1 MNYYADI
8 VARTV
13 KALFDVDITIK
24 LSQPDPKF
32 GDVATNIALQLA
44 GRLGESPREI
54 AETIAKELHSSGE
67 FLDVTIAGPGFI
79 NMRIAAK
86 RLNNTLEQAFASE
99 TPFGNNNDGVNRVA
113 VVEYPSPNMAK
124 PYSVGHLRS
133 GNQGWAA
140 RNLLMATGWQVI
152 TDDHL
157 GDYGAPFGI
166 WVVGFKEFSSE
177 EQLAEGGVYELGR
190 VYIETRQAMK
200 DEAERGEQQLADR
213 AQDWLLKLENGDP
226 EAVELSEKFNAISLE
241 HIHTVMQRLGISTDY
256 EYGEKFFAPYG
267 KKCVQD
273 LLAQGIATQ
282 NDDGSVI
289 VDLSDQGI
297 DTPLLI
303 QKSNGAALY
312 ATTDLA
318 TILWREEHWRPSKV
332 VYSVG
337 AEQKFYFEQLA
348 ALAKK
353 LGIETEL
360 YHLWFGT
367 IDQITEDGKRE
378 KMSSRKGVVLMEE
391 LLDEAERK
399 ARANTKSED
408 MTDQDIRKIAVGA
421 IKFSDFAADRRTG
434 MLFNWDTMFS
444 LTGFSGP
451 YIQYAA
457 VRINKIL
464 RDNGIELATSSNSLF
479 WEAREDG
486 ERVSDEP
493 CDDYSR
499 ADRKDQPS
507 SEKSAPSIE
516 SLQNN
521 DYDFE
526 SEKSLLLKLME
537 YPETISVAA
546 RELEPHR
553 VANYVYELAREL
565 NRYYEQTPVA
575 TKEVPDDI
583 KQARLGLLVKVST
596 VFEHAL
602 GILGIEIPS
611 RM

>member
-1 MNYYADI
+1 MNQYAAI
-8 VARTV
+8 VAHVIQR
-13 KALFDVDITIK
+13 LFAIEVEVT
-24 LSQPDPKF
+24 LSRPDPKF
-32 GDVATNIALQLA
+32 GDFATNVALRLA
-44 GRLGESPREI
+44 GTIGKPPRDI
-54 AETIAKELHSSGE
+54 AEMIAVELRTNDIFSE
-67 FLDVTIAGPGFI
+67 VQIAGPGFI
-79 NMRIAAK
+79 NLSIAAMN
-86 RLNNTLEQAFASE
+86 LNNNLDEQCNSE
-99 TPFGNNNDGVNRVA
+99 KPFGENNDGQGKTV

-140 RNLLMATGWQVI
+140 RNLLKATGWQVI

-166 WVVGFKEFSSE
+166 WVVGFKKFSSE
-177 EQLAEGGVYELGR
+177 QQLAEGGVYELGR

-200 DEAERGEQQLADR
+200 EEAERGEHGLADE
-213 AQDWLLKLENGDP
+213 AQAWLLKLENGDD
-226 EAVELSEKFNAISLE
+226 EAVKLSEKFNTISLE
-241 HIHTVMQRLGISTDY
+241 HIHTVMARLGISTDY
-256 EYGEKFFAPYG
+256 EYGEKFFAPFG

-273 LLAQGIATQ
+273 LLTRGIATQ

-297 DTPLLI
+297 ETPLLI

-318 TILWREEHWRPSKV
+318 TILWREEHWQPTKV
-332 VYSVG
+332 VYCVG

-367 IDQITEDGKRE
+367 IDQMTEDGKRE

-391 LLDEAERK
+391 LLDAAEK
-399 ARANTKSED
+399 TARANAKSAD
-408 MTDQDIRKIAVGA
+408 MTDEDIRKIAVGA

-434 MLFNWDTMFS
+434 MLFNWETMFS

-451 YIQYAA
+451 YVQYAA
-457 VRINKIL
+457 VRVNKIL
-464 RDNGIELATSSNSLF
+464 RDND
-479 WEAREDG
+479 WD
-486 ERVSDEP
+486 DE
-493 CDDYSR
+493 
-499 ADRKDQPS
+499 
-507 SEKSAPSIE
+507 SIE
-516 SLQNN
+516 QTIINSYN
-521 DYDFE
+521 YE
-526 SEKSLLLKLME
+526 PEKALLLKLLE
-537 YPETISVAA
+537 YPETVAVAA

-553 VANYVYELAREL
+553 IASYAYELAREL

-575 TKEVPDDI
+575 TAEVPDDI
-583 KQARLGLLVKVST
+583 KQARLGVLGKVAA
-596 VFEHAL
+596 VFGHSL

>member
-1 MNYYADI
+1 MVVMNQYAAI
-8 VARTV
+8 VAHVIQR
-13 KALFDVDITIK
+13 LFAIEVEVT
-24 LSQPDPKF
+24 LSRPDPKF
-32 GDVATNIALQLA
+32 GDFATNVALRLA
-44 GRLGESPREI
+44 GTIGKPPRDI
-54 AETIAKELHSSGE
+54 AEMIAVELRTNDIFSE
-67 FLDVTIAGPGFI
+67 VQIAGPGFI
-79 NMRIAAK
+79 NLSIAAMN
-86 RLNNTLEQAFASE
+86 LNNNLDEQCNSE
-99 TPFGNNNDGVNRVA
+99 KPFGENNDGQGKTV

-140 RNLLMATGWQVI
+140 RNLLKATGWQVI

-166 WVVGFKEFSSE
+166 WVVGFKKFSSE
-177 EQLAEGGVYELGR
+177 QQLAEGGVYELGR

-200 DEAERGEQQLADR
+200 EEAERGEHGLADE
-213 AQDWLLKLENGDP
+213 AQAWLLKLENGDD
-226 EAVELSEKFNAISLE
+226 EAVKLSEKFNTISLE
-241 HIHTVMQRLGISTDY
+241 HIHTVMARLGISTDY
-256 EYGEKFFAPYG
+256 EYGEKFFAPFG

-273 LLAQGIATQ
+273 LLTRGIATQ

-297 DTPLLI
+297 ETPLLI

-318 TILWREEHWRPSKV
+318 TILWREEHWQPTKV
-332 VYSVG
+332 VYCVG

-367 IDQITEDGKRE
+367 IDQMTEDGKRE

-391 LLDEAERK
+391 LLDAAEK
-399 ARANTKSED
+399 TARANAKSAD
-408 MTDQDIRKIAVGA
+408 MTDEDIRKIAVGA

-434 MLFNWDTMFS
+434 MLFNWETMFS

-451 YIQYAA
+451 YVQYAA
-457 VRINKIL
+457 VRVNKIL
-464 RDNGIELATSSNSLF
+464 RDND
-479 WEAREDG
+479 WD
-486 ERVSDEP
+486 DE
-493 CDDYSR
+493 
-499 ADRKDQPS
+499 
-507 SEKSAPSIE
+507 SIE
-516 SLQNN
+516 QTIINSYN
-521 DYDFE
+521 YE
-526 SEKSLLLKLME
+526 PEKALLLKLLE
-537 YPETISVAA
+537 YPETVAVAA

-553 VANYVYELAREL
+553 IASYAYELAREL

-575 TKEVPDDI
+575 TAEVPDDI
-583 KQARLGLLVKVST
+583 KQARLGVLGKVAA
-596 VFEHAL
+596 VFGHSL

>member
-1 MNYYADI
+1 MNHYVEI
-8 VARTV
+8 VKIAV
-13 KALFDVDITIK
+13 KELFDVDVDIK
-24 LSQPDPKF
+24 LSHPESQF
-32 GDVATNIALQLA
+32 GDLATNIALQLA
-44 GRLGESPREI
+44 GRLGKNPREVAEMI
-54 AETIAKELHSSGE
+54 ATKLRDDDE
-67 FLDVTIAGPGFI
+67 FLDAAVAGPGFI
-79 NMRIAAK
+79 NIKIAGR
-86 RLNNTLEQAFASE
+86 RLNDNLEQMFALD
-99 TPFGNNNDGVNRVA
+99 TPYGNNNDGANKVA

-140 RNLLMATGWQVI
+140 RNLLLATGWRVI

-157 GDYGAPFGI
+157 GDYGAPFGV
-166 WVVGFKEFSSE
+166 WVVGFKNFSSD
-177 EQLAEGGVYELGR
+177 EQLAQGGVYELGR
-190 VYIETRQAMK
+190 VYVETRQALK
-200 DEAERGEQQLADR
+200 EEEARGEHQLADEV
-213 AQDWLLKLENGDP
+213 QNWLLKLENSDH

-241 HIHTVMQRLGISTDY
+241 HIHNVMRRLGISTDY

-273 LLAQGIATQ
+273 LLARGIATQ

-297 DTPLLI
+297 ETPLLI

-318 TILWREEHWRPSKV
+318 TILWREEHWQPSKV

-367 IDQITEDGKRE
+367 IDQITEYGKRE

-391 LLDEAERK
+391 LLDQAETT
-399 ARANTKSED
+399 ARANAKSDD
-408 MTDQDIRKIAVGA
+408 MTDEDIRKIAVGA
-421 IKFSDFAADRRTG
+421 IKFTDFAADRRTG
-434 MLFNWDTMFS
+434 LLFNWDTMFS

-451 YIQYAA
+451 YVQYAA

-464 RDNGIELATSSNSLF
+464 KDNGLSNSECLNI
-479 WEAREDG
+479 D
-486 ERVSDEP
+486 P
-493 CDDYSR
+493 DDT
-499 ADRKDQPS
+499 
-507 SEKSAPSIE
+507 
-516 SLQNN
+516 
-521 DYDFE
+521 YDFE
-526 SEKSLLLKLME
+526 SEKTLILKMME
-537 YPETISVAA
+537 YPEIVSIAA

-553 VANYVYELAREL
+553 IASYVYELAREL

-575 TKEVPDDI
+575 TKDVPDKI
-583 KQARLGLLVKVST
+583 KQARLDVLTRVSIIFT
-596 VFEHAL
+596 RAL
-602 GILGIEIPS
+602 DILGIEVPS

>member
-1 MNYYADI
+1 MVVMNQYAAI
-8 VARTV
+8 VAHVIQR
-13 KALFDVDITIK
+13 LFAVEVEAK
-24 LSQPDPKF
+24 LSRPDPKF
-32 GDVATNIALQLA
+32 GDFATNVALQLA
-44 GRLGESPREI
+44 GTVGKPPRDI
-54 AETIAKELHSSGE
+54 AEMIAAELRTNDIFSE
-67 FLDVTIAGPGFI
+67 VQIAGPGFI
-79 NMRIAAK
+79 NLSIAAMN
-86 RLNNTLEQAFASE
+86 LNNNLDEQCNFE
-99 TPFGNNNDGVNRVA
+99 KPFGENNDGQGKTV

-140 RNLLMATGWQVI
+140 RNLLKATGWQVI

-166 WVVGFKEFSSE
+166 WVVGFKKFSSE
-177 EQLAEGGVYELGR
+177 QQLSEGGVYELGR

-200 DEAERGEQQLADR
+200 EEAERGEHGLADE
-213 AQDWLLKLENGDP
+213 AQAWLIKLENGDD
-226 EAVELSEKFNAISLE
+226 EAMKLSEKFNTISLE
-241 HIHTVMQRLGISTDY
+241 HIHTVMARLGISTDY
-256 EYGEKFFAPYG
+256 EYGEKFFAPFG

-273 LLAQGIATQ
+273 LLERGIAIQ

-297 DTPLLI
+297 ETPLLI

-318 TILWREEHWRPSKV
+318 TILWREQHWQPTKV
-332 VYSVG
+332 VYCVG

-367 IDQITEDGKRE
+367 IDQMTEDGKRE

-391 LLDEAERK
+391 LLDAAEK
-399 ARANTKSED
+399 TALANAKSAD
-408 MTDQDIRKIAVGA
+408 MTDEDIRKIAVGA

-434 MLFNWDTMFS
+434 MLFNWETMFS

-451 YIQYAA
+451 YVQYAA
-457 VRINKIL
+457 VRVNKIL
-464 RDNGIELATSSNSLF
+464 RDNGVEFSPNLNSYDYEPEKALF
-479 WEAREDG
+479 
-486 ERVSDEP
+486 
-493 CDDYSR
+493 
-499 ADRKDQPS
+499 
-507 SEKSAPSIE
+507 
-516 SLQNN
+516 
-521 DYDFE
+521 
-526 SEKSLLLKLME
+526 LKLLE
-537 YPETISVAA
+537 YPETVAVAA

-553 VANYVYELAREL
+553 IASYAYELAREL

-575 TKEVPDDI
+575 TAEVPDDI
-583 KQARLGLLVKVST
+583 KQARLGVLGKVAA
-596 VFEHAL
+596 VFGHSL

>member
-1 MNYYADI
+1 MVLMNQYADI
-8 VARTV
+8 VAAAV
-13 KALFDVDITIK
+13 KRLFSIDRAIK
-24 LSQPDPKF
+24 LSRPDSQF
-32 GDVATNIALQLA
+32 GDMATNVALQIA
-44 GRLGESPREI
+44 GRVGDSPREV
-54 AETIAKELHSSGE
+54 AEKLAAELRSQEEFSSVE
-67 FLDVTIAGPGFI
+67 VAGPGFI
-79 NMRIAAK
+79 NLRVAAR
-86 RLNNTLEQAFASE
+86 RLNDDLERAFHSE
-99 TPFGNNNDGVNRVA
+99 QPFGNSQDGAGRTV

-140 RNLLMATGWQVI
+140 RNLLKATGWQVI

-166 WVVGFKEFSSE
+166 WVVGFKKFSSE
-177 EQLAEGGVYELGR
+177 QQLAEGGVYELGR
-190 VYIETRQAMK
+190 VYIETRQAIK
-200 DEAERGEQQLADR
+200 DEAECGEHHLADEV
-213 AQDWLLKLENGDP
+213 QHWLLKLEDGDD
-226 EAVELSEKFNAISLE
+226 EALKLSEKFNTISLE
-241 HIHTVMQRLGISTDY
+241 HIHGVMQRLGISTEY

-273 LLAQGIATQ
+273 LLERGIATQ

-289 VDLSDQGI
+289 VDLSGQGI
-297 DTPLLI
+297 ETPLLI

-318 TILWREEHWRPSKV
+318 TILWREEHWRPAKV

-391 LLDEAERK
+391 LLDEAEK
-399 ARANTKSED
+399 TARANAKSEN
-408 MTDQDIRKIAVGA
+408 MTDEDIRKIAVGA

-434 MLFNWDTMFS
+434 MLFDWGTMFS

-451 YIQYAA
+451 YVQYAA
-457 VRINKIL
+457 VRVNKIL
-464 RDNGIELATSSNSLF
+464 RDNGVSAELTESSF
-479 WEAREDG
+479 RETREDG
-486 ERVSDEP
+486 ERVSD
-493 CDDYSR
+493 
-499 ADRKDQPS
+499 
-507 SEKSAPSIE
+507 
-516 SLQNN
+516 
-521 DYDFE
+521 YDFE
-526 SEKSLLLKLME
+526 AEKALFLKLME
-537 YPETISVAA
+537 YPEVVAAAA

-575 TKEVPDDI
+575 TKDVPDDV
-583 KQARLGLLVKVST
+583 KQARLATLVKVSM
-596 VFEHAL
+596 VFEGAL
-602 GILGIEIPS
+602 GVLGIEIPA